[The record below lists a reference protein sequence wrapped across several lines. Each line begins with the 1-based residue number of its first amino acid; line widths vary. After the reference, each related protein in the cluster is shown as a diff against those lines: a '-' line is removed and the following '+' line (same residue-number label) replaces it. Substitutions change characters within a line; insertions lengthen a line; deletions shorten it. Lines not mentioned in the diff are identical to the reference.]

1 MDEATKFQYQGSAI
15 QEDMVEFLDE
25 YSFIEPAKGFR
36 RELKK
41 EPFQSARGGKPIK
54 TQKDKNERIFL
65 TKTDEIRL
73 NRSKL
78 RGGRIPKELLDNIL
92 PDERPNE

>member
-1 MDEATKFQYQGSAI
+1 MKGMDEATKFQYQGSAI

-41 EPFQSARGGKPIK
+41 EPFQSARGGKSVL
-54 TQKDKNERIFL
+54 TQKEKNNPIFL
-65 TKTDEIRL
+65 TKTDEIKL
-73 NRSKL
+73 NRSRL

-92 PDERPNE
+92 QDE